1 MDIQRWGQVLSV
13 CQWFRWCLCCYRM
26 FLFPRKDVE
35 MRVTVEHTKSASVLL
50 IRKLFLLM
58 QNLKILPNN
67 VCLTMKLYYH
77 DDSECVGPQVV
88 EAVVS
93 EITHLPLP
101 LSNPSWLPT
110 ARIQGGRMWH
120 SLVRGHGGA
129 LQGGRGTD
137 GLSYRESS
145 RVSTRRP
152 AEEVSRRKPFDWDE
166 AGRPERSSSE
176 PKKQGRIVVLWSKRS
191 KGLFL

>member
-1 MDIQRWGQVLSV
+1 
-13 CQWFRWCLCCYRM
+13 
-26 FLFPRKDVE
+26 
-35 MRVTVEHTKSASVLL
+35 MRATVEHTKSASVLL

-67 VCLTMKLYYH
+67 VYLTMKLYYD

-88 EAVVS
+88 EIVVS
-93 EITHLPLP
+93 EITHLPL
-101 LSNPSWLPT
+101 LFSNPSWLPT

-120 SLVRGHGGA
+120 SLVWGHGGA

-137 GLSYRESS
+137 GLPYLESS
-145 RVSTRRP
+145 CVSRRRS

-166 AGRPERSSSE
+166 AGLPEKSSSE
-176 PKKQGRIVVLWSKRS
+176 QNKQGRIVVLWSKRS